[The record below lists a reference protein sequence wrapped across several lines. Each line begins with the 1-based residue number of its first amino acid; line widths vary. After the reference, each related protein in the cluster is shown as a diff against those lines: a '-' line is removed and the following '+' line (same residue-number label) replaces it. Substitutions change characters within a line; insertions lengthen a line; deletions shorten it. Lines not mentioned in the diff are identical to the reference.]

1 MSTAKYYVD
10 FETMRSVVH
19 EKSKKGSLEEVLWH
33 LARAKENSR
42 FASKMD
48 ERKALKVVDADT
60 RLLFP
65 LKASVNT
72 NEKKAFLL
80 LQTSFLGI
88 PLEMW
93 ELKKQSIE
101 I

>member
-1 MSTAKYYVD
+1 
-10 FETMRSVVH
+10 
-19 EKSKKGSLEEVLWH
+19 
-33 LARAKENSR
+33 
-42 FASKMD
+42 MD